1 MNNKKVLLES
11 KSRRGYTPQTFEGE
25 IKFINDEY
33 VRLQNVKVTNLFSGF
48 EFMLDELDVELKILE
63 NNSMK
68 LLNL

>member
-1 MNNKKVLLES
+1 MNNKMVLLKS
-11 KSRRGYTPQTFEGE
+11 KSRGGYTPQTFEGE